1 MSIKSLTLSMLGEIQ
16 RRGAPGPEGSIM
28 KVLVTTVYQEIFRLA
43 SDILGLDFLKYSYQ
57 RSGNMWPQKYM
68 WSWVLTIA
76 GGSNEIQRDIIATRV
91 MGLPRGR

>member
-1 MSIKSLTLSMLGEIQ
+1 MQFYHPCHIKDREKACQSS
-16 RRGAPGPEGSIM
+16 
-28 KVLVTTVYQEIFRLA
+28 VYQEIFRLA
-43 SDILGLDFLKYSYQ
+43 SDILGLDFLKYNYR

-76 GGSNEIQRDIIATRV
+76 GGSNEIQRDIIATKV